1 MNAAPGARWRVR
13 PGPDLGREL
22 AAHQKGAR
30 RCGRPGVEQ
39 QTEEGRVCVHAET
52 TEIQSDGMLTL
63 PVESCPLG
71 PLPFAVKHPEV
82 I

>member
-1 MNAAPGARWRVR
+1 MANLEVFTDRVPGEAFSSDESVV
-13 PGPDLGREL
+13 EL
-22 AAHQKGAR
+22 CP
-30 RCGRPGVEQ
+30 RCGRPGVER

-52 TEIQSDGMLTL
+52 TVIQSDGMLTV

-71 PLPFAVKHPEV
+71 PLPFAVEHPEV